1 MEHYFKNAIFVKS
14 ILDKKDRPKDD
25 YKEIIFV
32 GKSNV
37 GKSSLLNALVNQKNL
52 AYTSSKPGH
61 TRLINYYLIEKR
73 FYFVDFPGYGFSQ
86 KKDLDYKL
94 YGDMIESYFD
104 NNKHLKL
111 IIFLLDSRHEPTKD
125 DIDFYAFLKQYKYR
139 FQIVMTKCDKLNQ
152 SQKSKISKNLLLN
165 LKDIDL
171 KKVSYV
177 SIKEKDSLLHLKE
190 FISEVI
196 KED

>member
-1 MEHYFKNAIFVKS
+1 MEHYFKTATFVKS
-14 ILDKKDRPKDD
+14 TLNKKDRPEGDL
-25 YKEIIFV
+25 KEVIFV

-61 TRLINYYLIEKR
+61 TRLMNYYLIEKS

-86 KKDLDYKL
+86 KKDLDYKF
-94 YGDMIESYFD
+94 YGEMIESYFES
-104 NNKHLKL
+104 NEHLKL
-111 IIFLLDSRHEPTKD
+111 IVFLLDSRHEPTND
-125 DIDFYAFLKQYKYR
+125 DVDFYNFLRQFNYR

-152 SQKSKISKNLLLN
+152 SEKSKISKNLKSNLDGVDLSKVNYVSIKDKSSLLN
-165 LKDIDL
+165 LKELIN
-171 KKVSYV
+171 K
-177 SIKEKDSLLHLKE
+177 
-190 FISEVI
+190 VI